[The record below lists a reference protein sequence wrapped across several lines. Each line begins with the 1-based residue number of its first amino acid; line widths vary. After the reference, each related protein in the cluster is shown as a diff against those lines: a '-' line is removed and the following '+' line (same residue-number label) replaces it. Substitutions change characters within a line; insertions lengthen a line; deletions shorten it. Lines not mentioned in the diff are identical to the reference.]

1 MNAIGQ
7 TKSSNERAQYT
18 GRSMAPSARIARSS
32 SDLQSKG
39 VQNARSKI
47 PPPPPHDNSI
57 TLWIDNG
64 DTNDSVQARLR
75 SPRRHGLLSVRLPYA

>member
-7 TKSSNERAQYT
+7 TKSSNERAQYV
-18 GRSMAPSARIARSS
+18 RKRIAPSARVARSS

-47 PPPPPHDNSI
+47 PPPRTTYSI